1 MCGIIGYVGPRLAV
15 PILLEGLKAQ
25 EYRGYDSAG
34 IAVLENS
41 AIRMI
46 RTQGKISMLE
56 EKIGGEIGTATIGIG
71 HTRWAT
77 HGRPSDVNSHPHL
90 DCKSEFAM
98 VHNGIIENYQEL
110 REWLM
115 ERGHVFASET
125 DTEVLPHLVEHY
137 YDGNLLNAMM
147 ETVKRLQGSYAT
159 VVLSKHD
166 PRKLVAARRDNPLII
181 GLGEG
186 EYFFAS
192 DMAALIQYTRNMLI
206 LQNGDIALIE
216 EGGVTVYN
224 EGQKVERKITYIDW
238 DKDAAQKGGYD
249 HFMLKEIHE
258 QPWALGQTLRGRI
271 GGDEKSIEL
280 KELNFSDQYFKSINR
295 IVIVAC
301 GTAYHAGM
309 VGKRIMEQMLRIPVE
324 LDIASEFQF
333 RDPIMDSHTLAIVI
347 SQSGET
353 MDSLL
358 ALRECR
364 KKGAKIIAICNVLD
378 STISREADCVLY
390 TWAGPEIAVASTKAY
405 ITQMMI
411 LYMLTFFLAERM
423 GLKSGEEL
431 QPLIS
436 QLYRLPEKAEQ
447 VIEES
452 GAKIASLAKELKGW
466 EDAFFIG
473 RGYDYCVALEGA
485 LKLKEISYI
494 HAEAYAA
501 GELKHGTIALIVPG
515 VPVLALATQP
525 ESQSRMISNIV
536 ELQAR
541 DAFVIGLA
549 TPECYDEVKKICRD
563 TILLPEIDPLLSPM
577 LMVVPL
583 QLLAYYTAVERECD
597 VDQPR
602 NLAKSVTVL

>member
-34 IAVLENS
+34 IAVLENDE
-41 AIRMI
+41 IRLI

-56 EKIGGEIGTATIGIG
+56 QKVGGEIGTATIGIG

-77 HGRPSDVNSHPHL
+77 HGRPSDINSHPHL
-90 DCKSEFAM
+90 DCKNEIAM
-98 VHNGIIENYQEL
+98 VHNGIIENFLEL
-110 REWLM
+110 REWLTA
-115 ERGHVFASET
+115 RGHIFSSQT

-137 YDGNLLNAMM
+137 YNGDLLAAMTQ
-147 ETVKRLQGSYAT
+147 TVSRLHGSYAT
-159 VVLSKHD
+159 VAMCKHD
-166 PRKLVAARRDNPLII
+166 PRRLVAARRDNPLII
-181 GLGEG
+181 GLGEN

-192 DMAALIQYTRNMLI
+192 DMAALIQYTRRMLI
-206 LQNGDIALIE
+206 LHNGDIALMDE
-216 EGGVTVYN
+216 EKGITVYN
-224 EGQKVERKITYIDW
+224 NGEIVEREITYIDW

-258 QPWALGQTLRGRI
+258 QPWALGQTLKGRI
-271 GGDEKSIEL
+271 AADEKSIDL
-280 KELNFSDQYFKSINR
+280 KELDFSTEYLRSVNK
-295 IVIVAC
+295 IVMVAC
-301 GTAYHAGM
+301 GTAYHAGL
-309 VGKRIMEQMLRIPVE
+309 VGKRVMEEMLRIPVE
-324 LDIASEFQF
+324 VDIASEFQY
-333 RDPIMDSHTLAIVI
+333 REPIVDRRTLAVVI

-353 MDSLL
+353 MDTLL

-364 KKGAKIIAICNVLD
+364 RRGAKIVAICNVLD
-378 STISREADCVLY
+378 STISREADYVLY

-405 ITQMMI
+405 ITQLMV
-411 LYMLTFFLAERM
+411 LYMLTFYLAQHL

-436 QLYRLPEKAEQ
+436 QLYRLPEKAGELL
-447 VIEES
+447 EKCE
-452 GAKIASLAKELKGW
+452 AKIAQVAGGLKDW

-473 RGYDYCVALEGA
+473 RGYDHCVALEGA

-515 VPVLALATQP
+515 VPVIALATQP
-525 ESQSRMISNIV
+525 ELHARMISNIV

-541 DAFVIGLA
+541 DAHVIGVTFA
-549 TPECYDEVKKICRD
+549 DCEEVIKVCDE
-563 TILLPEIDPLLSPM
+563 ILVLPDIEPVLSPM
-577 LMVVPL
+577 LTVIPL
-583 QLLAYYTAVERECD
+583 QLLAYYAAAARGCE